1 MHGLQEEPAAQG
13 SGLREESCK
22 PRALPEAPESS
33 FAGGKVRKWQ
43 WFSEAIYQKSFV
55 RNHLSETI
63 YQKPFIRNHL
73 SEIILAQV
81 CVFSMQMGSV

>member
-33 FAGGKVRKWQ
+33 FAGAR
-43 WFSEAIYQKSFV
+43 
-55 RNHLSETI
+55 
-63 YQKPFIRNHL
+63 
-73 SEIILAQV
+73 
-81 CVFSMQMGSV
+81 